1 MEVSPDDI
9 CYPYSEDTKKIID
22 CAFSVANYLGHGFL
36 EAVYQKCLEIELT
49 SAGIPFE
56 SQKDLRIYYKGE
68 EVIKQTLNELTEKL
82 ENELINEAKKA
93 GFDNETSIKFKN
105 AYFNQLEKVGY
116 ERIDICNVLH
126 SVDNEK
132 RKEINK
138 LSELYYKKAKQVNW
152 I

>member
-1 MEVSPDDI
+1 M
-9 CYPYSEDTKKIID
+9 SEQKENLEQFELVEMKYYEYKNYYNNFKTKKDSYNKETKTIK
-22 CAFSVANYLGHGFL
+22 
-36 EAVYQKCLEIELT
+36 VYIK
-49 SAGIPFE
+49 
-56 SQKDLRIYYKGE
+56 KGE